1 MPPTE
6 PTNLVASTKCIKV
19 FTFNYGWKVNKMNI
33 LDNTVQAKLQCF
45 SQTGRNLCL
54 CLIRVIIPCVTTEQ
68 SQKQRSTKKF
78 SNIHNKLCG
87 DSIAY
92 SNKDYKRKH
101 WELILLCFFFCQEK
115 KTRFGINII
124 HLPPPQTWFGAKMG
138 QLDLSMSCPN
148 TTRVNWHQIDVS
160 FKRQFRNHMPI
171 YDILNKLGSFATVA
185 VVSPFQERLRCRWQ
199 KFAATKSTLLSW
211 FCRFWVMAC

>member
-115 KTRFGINII
+115 KTRFWINII
-124 HLPPPQTWFGAKMG
+124 HLPPPKH
-138 QLDLSMSCPN
+138 DLVPKWGSLIYQWAAQIQQGWTDTKLMCPSN
-148 TTRVNWHQIDVS
+148 DNFEITCQSTT
-160 FKRQFRNHMPI
+160 
-171 YDILNKLGSFATVA
+171 
-185 VVSPFQERLRCRWQ
+185 
-199 KFAATKSTLLSW
+199 
-211 FCRFWVMAC
+211 FWTN

>member
-115 KTRFGINII
+115 KTRFWINII
-124 HLPPPQTWFGAKMG
+124 HLPPPPNMIWCQNGAAWSINELPKYNKGELTPNWCVLQTTISKSHANLRHFE
-138 QLDLSMSCPN
+138 Q
-148 TTRVNWHQIDVS
+148 TRKFCHCCSSIALPRKVTLPLTKICCH
-160 FKRQFRNHMPI
+160 KKH
-171 YDILNKLGSFATVA
+171 ATV
-185 VVSPFQERLRCRWQ
+185 LI
-199 KFAATKSTLLSW
+199 L
-211 FCRFWVMAC
+211 